1 MTYITFFCIVVI
13 AAFAMR
19 DAHLR
24 RADADRRRETLQE
37 RRRLM
42 DELDNSFAVPH

>member
-19 DAHLR
+19 DAH
-24 RADADRRRETLQE
+24 RRRETLQE